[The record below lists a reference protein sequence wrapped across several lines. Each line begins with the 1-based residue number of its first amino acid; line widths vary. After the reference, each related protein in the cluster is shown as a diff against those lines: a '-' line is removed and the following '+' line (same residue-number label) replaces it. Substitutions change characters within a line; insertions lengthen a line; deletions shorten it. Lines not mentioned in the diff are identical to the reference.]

1 MEKQEYDL
9 YRRTTEVYMKNGIKN
24 ITMDDMAKELKVSKK
39 TLYKYVKDR
48 PELAAKSME
57 WKLAYDQQV
66 VRDIVAKDLN
76 AIEELCELTNFYC
89 SNLVQMHPS
98 LHSDL
103 EKFYHDAWSQFIAY
117 RNEFLYNTMLTNI
130 KKGVTEGLYRSDF
143 NIEVIVTLY
152 IMKVDMTFDARV
164 FPESKFKFAEV
175 YLEMVKYHVAGI
187 SSAKGLIEMGR
198 LMDAHI
204 VCKSLNQLF
213 FQWYHSVSNKY

>member
-1 MEKQEYDL
+1 MEKQEYEL

-39 TLYKYVKDR
+39 TLYKYVNDR
-48 PELAAKSME
+48 PELAAKSMQ

-103 EKFYHDAWSQFIAY
+103 EKFYHEAWSQFIAY

-130 KKGVTEGLYRSDF
+130 KKGITEGLYRSDF

-164 FPESKFKFAEV
+164 FPATKFKFAEV
-175 YLEMVKYHVAGI
+175 YLEMVKYHVSGI

-198 LMDAHI
+198 LMDANCLQ
-204 VCKSLNQLF
+204 VAQPVVF
-213 FQWYHSVSNKY
+213 SVAS